1 MHKPVQPGFA
11 SKLVDHKELIEAK
24 FGPAIALVK
33 VLQITD
39 SKAFVTAYGSL
50 LEARWQNADAM
61 QQALALLDVTKDV
74 AVTRL
79 NMFRAA
85 IAGGG
90 SLTVRCHRC
99 YKGCSAGPF
108 QLSFSGTPWK
118 AAIVPLDLVTWPPWQ
133 EACRLC
139 VSDPAHPAHRVWPLI
154 SMRCCGALT
163 WPQWP

>member
-1 MHKPVQPGFA
+1 MQAGFEG
-11 SKLVDHKELIEAK
+11 KLADHKELIESK
-24 FGPAIALVK
+24 FAPAIALVK

-85 IAGGG
+85 AAGGVG
-90 SLTVRCHRC
+90 LTV
-99 YKGCSAGPF
+99 CSWF
-108 QLSFSGTPWK
+108 VFLSKSAHDSCCMSLK
-118 AAIVPLDLVTWPPWQ
+118 CMYVRMYDVDILKHMIV
-133 EACRLC
+133 
-139 VSDPAHPAHRVWPLI
+139 S
-154 SMRCCGALT
+154 
-163 WPQWP
+163 